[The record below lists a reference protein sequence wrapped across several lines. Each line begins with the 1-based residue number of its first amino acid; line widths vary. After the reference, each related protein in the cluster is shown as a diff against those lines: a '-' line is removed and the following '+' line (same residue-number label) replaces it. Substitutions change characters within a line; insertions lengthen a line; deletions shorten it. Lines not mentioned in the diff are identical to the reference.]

1 MPSIFSANLV
11 DLTRYPLFCLYNSG
25 SGYLSGDGL
34 SGLESAARDTITKV
48 LNNPD
53 VQNLQEGLRS
63 AGLKVRAYNSIR
75 THTYLTILYSYL
87 TI

>member
-1 MPSIFSANLV
+1 MSTIFSTYLV
-11 DLTRYPLFCLYNSG
+11 GLTRHPLFYLYNSG

-63 AGLKVRAYNSIR
+63 AGLKVRIYNGIDTR
-75 THTYLTILYSYL
+75 AYLTIIRSYP